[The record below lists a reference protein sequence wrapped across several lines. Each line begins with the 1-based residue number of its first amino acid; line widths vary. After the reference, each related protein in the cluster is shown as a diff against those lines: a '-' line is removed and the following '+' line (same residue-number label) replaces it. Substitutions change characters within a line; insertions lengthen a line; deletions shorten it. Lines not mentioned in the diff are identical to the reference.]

1 MSRREEPALH
11 PPLLQIGA
19 SALQA
24 SFNASI
30 SVPRLVFLVSPTCD
44 ICISGAQSATQA
56 VLSLPDE
63 CEFRLY
69 RVWLPVLETDS
80 LQAAEDVRLSGSH
93 ETRLVDFWDAD
104 RIISRAYH
112 QVLELGSRV
121 RRHRVAWDIFLLYRA
136 GLQWADGPPV
146 PSFWMHQLFL
156 DDVPK
161 LEVETLKHELQQM
174 IQSIRNG
181 SDESVAC
188 QKEYRK

>member
-1 MSRREEPALH
+1 MH
-11 PPLLQIGA
+11 PPPIQIGA

-44 ICISGAQSATQA
+44 ICVAGAQSAAQA
-56 VLSLPDE
+56 VLSLPVEYD
-63 CEFRLY
+63 FRLY

-80 LQAAEDVRLSGSH
+80 LQAAEEVRSAWSH

-104 RIISRAYH
+104 LIISMAYH
-112 QVLELGSRV
+112 QVLELGYRV

-136 GLQWADGPPV
+136 GLRWADRPPM

-156 DDVPK
+156 DEVPK
-161 LEVETLKHELQQM
+161 LEAETLRHELQQM
-174 IQSIRNG
+174 IQGAGTDRTN
-181 SDESVAC
+181 
-188 QKEYRK
+188 Q